1 MNGEFP
7 DIGGRLRGKISQG
20 IVASLAFHLAIV
32 IALIV
37 APLSGGKRLF
47 LGPVYS
53 VDLVSGL
60 PAPAP
65 RPAPAAEKSAPA
77 PAKAQPPAK
86 AKKPARTAKKSPPAA
101 REKKERVREKKQR
114 ADVIL
119 PAEKKKK
126 AALAAKAKAEAEA
139 KAAAEAK
146 AKAKAEAEAKAAAEA
161 KVKAK
166 AEAEAQAR
174 KRQKESKLAQE
185 KVNRAISNLRL
196 QQAIKDLQAKV
207 ALENLRRR
215 LQESSS
221 SHSATDGKGS
231 SSRKS
236 VTPGPAR
243 GGLSRQILDIKFK
256 YYYNQLMEKIQDA
269 WVAPQGLAQSKKP
282 LEVILSVQ
290 IKKDGSV
297 GKVWI
302 EDSSGNTFFDDTAR
316 RAVINAQ
323 PFPPPPEVD
332 KDGQFEVGIRFHD
345 PRNSPN
351 TIP

>member
-139 KAAAEAK
+139 KAAAE